1 METACESCGVVTT
14 GPVLASFAP
23 PMPRLPTASGLT
35 RALACPTSCV
45 LTQTTSS
52 ESSHASL
59 GRQVH
64 TFLERVAKGEGVAC
78 AVLGLSSEAKAFAE
92 AIDLE
97 RLPVD
102 LLSGGWDAEVP
113 FSYDLDSGEGRR
125 LDAAS
130 GRVYGAVPASTV
142 VGTADL
148 VRVAGDAV
156 LVVDAKTGRGWLPPP
171 GQSGQLR
178 FLALAAATA
187 HGASEAIVGHLSLRP
202 DGSTWL
208 EVETLDAL
216 ELGLVR
222 EQLQDARR
230 AVESRHVAPREGAWC
245 RYCPAFNVCPAKAAL
260 AAAVV
265 QAPPVLSPET
275 AAAAWKRLREVK
287 AVLGRVEDALREYA
301 EQAPVPLGDGLELA
315 AVTTLRET
323 YDAGIAQQVVRE
335 MYGDE
340 VAAGVVEL
348 STTKG
353 RIEAAVRTGL
363 AALKAGGK
371 KLPKGLTQK
380 TALQQLQAVIAGRD
394 GVTLFTRLE
403 VRERKVSAQAEGDE

>member
-1 METACESCGVVTT
+1 MDTTCESCGVVTT
-14 GPVLASFAP
+14 GPVLASSAP

-45 LTQTTSS
+45 LVQTTSS

-59 GRQVH
+59 GREVH
-64 TFLERVAKGEGVAC
+64 IFLERVAKGEGVSC
-78 AVLGLSSEAKAFAE
+78 AVLGLSSEAKAFAQ
-92 AIDLE
+92 ALDLE

-113 FSYDLDSGEGRR
+113 MSFDLDSGEARR
-125 LDAAS
+125 LDAAA
-130 GRVYGAVPASTV
+130 GRAYGSVPASTI

-148 VRVAGDAV
+148 LRVTGDTV

-178 FLALAAATA
+178 FLALAAATI

-222 EQLQDARR
+222 EQLQEARR

-245 RYCPAFNVCPAKAAL
+245 RYCPAFSVCPAKATL

-287 AVLGRVEDALREYA
+287 AVLQRVEDAIREYA

-315 AVTTLRET
+315 AVSTLRES
-323 YDAGIAQQVVRE
+323 YDAAVAQAVVRE
-335 MYGDE
+335 MFGE
-340 VAAGVVEL
+340 EAAAGVVEL

-353 RIEAAVRTGL
+353 RLEAAVRTGL
-363 AALKAGGK
+363 AAMKAGGR

-380 TALQQLQAVIAGRD
+380 SALQQLQAVIAGRD
-394 GVTLFTRLE
+394 GVTLSTRVE
-403 VRERKVSAQAEGDE
+403 VRERKVAQAEGDE